1 MRDRDD
7 NFNPRYLYRDTDRAL
22 LAGVVAGIAHHFGFG
37 VGATRCVVILMGLF
51 FGPFVI
57 LAYIVGALLLKPM
70 PRDTFKTQE
79 EEVFWREIRKSPKA
93 TYSAVRFR
101 LRQIE
106 QSLQRM
112 ERYVTSPRFK
122 LDRDFRN
129 LEERDGQ

>member
-1 MRDRDD
+1 MRNGRD
-7 NFNPRYLYRDTDRAL
+7 NFNPRYLYRDTERAV
-22 LAGVVAGIAHHFGFG
+22 LAGVLAGIAHHFGFG
-37 VGATRCVVILMGLF
+37 VGATRVAVVIAGLF
-51 FGPFVI
+51 FGPFVV
-57 LAYIVGALLLKPM
+57 LAYVAGALLLKPM
-70 PRDTFKTQE
+70 PRETYKSED

-129 LEERDGQ
+129 LENEDR

>member
-1 MRDRDD
+1 M
-7 NFNPRYLYRDTDRAL
+7 

-37 VGATRCVVILMGLF
+37 RGATRIVVVMMGLF
-51 FGPFVI
+51 FMPFVI
-57 LAYIVGALLLKPM
+57 LAYIAGALLLKPM
-70 PRDTFKTQE
+70 PRQPYKTEQE
-79 EEVFWREIRKSPKA
+79 ETFWREIRKSPKA

-106 QSLQRM
+106 QSVQRM

-129 LEERDGQ
+129 LEEQDK